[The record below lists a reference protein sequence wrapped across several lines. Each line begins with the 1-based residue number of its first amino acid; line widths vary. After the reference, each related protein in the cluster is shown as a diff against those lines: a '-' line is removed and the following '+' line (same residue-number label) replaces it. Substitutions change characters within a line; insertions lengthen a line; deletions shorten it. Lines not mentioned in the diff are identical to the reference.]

1 MTMTGDI
8 IPIPLPDEQLIL
20 HRFAIKP
27 HHLDRYLPLWR
38 REVEVRRRHGFTTH
52 RAFLETNAEPK
63 LTWLYSHADP
73 DAGNQAVLDDPETAE
88 LDALKAP
95 HVFRNVKIRP
105 VRGEYLSHLDAS
117 ADAHPLAVM
126 RRYSIVGS
134 WDEFLGIWRRILQVR
149 EKYGF
154 GALFAVADE
163 PENMFTWAFEFDGEW
178 ADFPAAQHDYYHD
191 DDRVAL
197 RGVFDFMADYT
208 INPATQLL

>member
-1 MTMTGDI
+1 MSSDI
-8 IPIPLPDEQLIL
+8 VQVAIPDEQLIL

-27 HHLDRYLPLWR
+27 HHLDDYLPLWR

-63 LTWLYSHADP
+63 LTWLYSHPDPATGAAAVQADP
-73 DAGNQAVLDDPETAE
+73 RTAE
-88 LDALKAP
+88 LNSSKAP

-105 VRGEYLSHLDAS
+105 VRGEYLTHLDSTATG
-117 ADAHPLAVM
+117 HPLAIM

-134 WDEFLGIWRRILQVR
+134 WSEFLTIWRRIVLVR

-154 GALFAVADE
+154 GCLFAVADE
-163 PENMFTWAFEFDGEW
+163 PENMFTWAFEFDGRWDE
-178 ADFPAAQHDYYHD
+178 FPAAQRDYYHD

-197 RGVFDFMADYT
+197 RGVFDFMADYS
-208 INPATQLL
+208 INPAEQLL